1 MESLPGPAW
10 LRLGPLL
17 TLPNL
22 SSSISLEMKNQP
34 DLLPAIITFLISLT
48 QWDYLSAH
56 VWAKGMTH
64 SVKSLNG
71 KKIFHQNE
79 TFKETPS
86 VLQAAFLEV
95 APQVSFGV
103 RVAKLLRLWHL

>member
-1 MESLPGPAW
+1 
-10 LRLGPLL
+10 
-17 TLPNL
+17 
-22 SSSISLEMKNQP
+22 MKNQP

-64 SVKSLNG
+64 SVNPSMV
-71 KKIFHQNE
+71 KKYSIRMKLV
-79 TFKETPS
+79 KETPS
-86 VLQAAFLEV
+86 VFQAAFLEV
-95 APQVSFGV
+95 VPQVNFGV